1 MPRATTT
8 SCGRHEPRIRQF
20 LALAN
25 TGWDG
30 DDTLEGGDGSDR
42 LYGGCGADV
51 LDGGADVE
59 IRIGDGI
66 LTLAGAGDITL
77 DDFVFA

>member
-25 TGWDG
+25 IFQPPIALAQPRDLA
-30 DDTLEGGDGSDR
+30 LEPF
-42 LYGGCGADV
+42 A
-51 LDGGADVE
+51 LDALKVAPQSFRRFPPWGLG
-59 IRIGDGI
+59 
-66 LTLAGAGDITL
+66 
-77 DDFVFA
+77 